1 MHDEYWRKAKGEAE
15 RRLCH
20 LFAKS
25 RTKVADIVGDGNG
38 IDEIEDV
45 KAVLAYVLKH
55 GSCEEV
61 ACAIL
66 SSCEWQQA
74 CRELEEHSATVA
86 K

>member
-1 MHDEYWRKAKGEAE
+1 MHDEYWRKTKSEAE
-15 RRLCH
+15 RRLNH
-20 LFAKS
+20 LFRNA
-25 RTKVADIVGDGNG
+25 RTKVADLVGDGNG
-38 IDEIEDV
+38 IDEREDV

-55 GSCEEV
+55 GSCEER